1 MWESTIYL
9 YLIYVY
15 PLMRRLNIVVSDEAG
30 KALDR
35 YRDAH
40 GFKSLDSAMD
50 CILIELKKEKEAIC
64 EMA

>member
-1 MWESTIYL
+1 
-9 YLIYVY
+9 
-15 PLMRRLNIVVSDEAG
+15 MRRLNIVVSDEAG

-50 CILIELKKEKEAIC
+50 ELLLSA
-64 EMA
+64 ADRND